1 MGHKVGRLV
10 GVAPEVASY
19 GDLQFTLSPPCAVA
33 TQGVAKSHPV
43 SSTENVGQTNLKE

>member
-19 GDLQFTLSPPCAVA
+19 GDLQFPLSPPSTVA
-33 TQGVAKSHPV
+33 TQGVAKRYPV
-43 SSTENVGQTNLKE
+43 SSTENVGQPNLN